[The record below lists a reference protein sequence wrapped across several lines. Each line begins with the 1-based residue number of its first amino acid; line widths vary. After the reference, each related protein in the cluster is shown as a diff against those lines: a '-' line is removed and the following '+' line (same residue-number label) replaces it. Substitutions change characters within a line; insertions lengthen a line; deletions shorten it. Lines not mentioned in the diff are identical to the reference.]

1 MSTAAMLEIYH
12 SNRLET
18 LADALALVTERP
30 VPGRADRGAISRVNT
45 GGQYAYRYPH
55 LFGAEIWVTMWA

>member
-1 MSTAAMLEIYH
+1 MSTAAMLKIYH

-30 VPGRADRGAISRVNT
+30 VPGRADRGAKSRVNT
-45 GGQYAYRYPH
+45 LLDKRGI
-55 LFGAEIWVTMWA
+55 LSMNGANRGLM